1 MNRIIILFSF
11 VVSLALFACQSRIKD
26 DKEVILARVHNNYLT
41 NTDLSGIV
49 PENTLHRDS
58 IVLIRNYVNNWIK
71 SQLMVEKAKFNLTDD
86 QLDFEKRLEEYENSL
101 IIFEYESKLIGQELD
116 TTISETELRTF
127 YQDHS
132 TDFELKEN
140 IVRVYYLV
148 LEKDHPEKELVEN
161 TFNLAD
167 SLIIDSIEN
176 LSIYYNF
183 TAFLDTS
190 LWVSFDDLKRR
201 IPIETYNQELFLK
214 HKRTVKISDETNF
227 YLLKFVDFKI
237 TDEISPY
244 DLIKKNIRDIIL
256 AKRKIA
262 LIKKVRQEIFDQAAL
277 NNDFEIYYHE

>member
-1 MNRIIILFSF
+1 
-11 VVSLALFACQSRIKD
+11 
-26 DKEVILARVHNNYLT
+26 
-41 NTDLSGIV
+41 
-49 PENTLHRDS
+49 
-58 IVLIRNYVNNWIK
+58 
-71 SQLMVEKAKFNLTDD
+71 
-86 QLDFEKRLEEYENSL
+86 
-101 IIFEYESKLIGQELD
+101 
-116 TTISETELRTF
+116 
-127 YQDHS
+127 
-132 TDFELKEN
+132 
-140 IVRVYYLV
+140 
-148 LEKDHPEKELVEN
+148 
-161 TFNLAD
+161 
-167 SLIIDSIEN
+167 